1 MNIAL
6 RAFIQPVDAPL
17 SARISR
23 ARESFSSM
31 FDAGELDAL
40 PEDTRC
46 ALRGLELF
54 LATASD
60 DAKIL
65 EDELWLELHP

>member
-6 RAFIQPVDAPL
+6 RAFIHPLDAPL
-17 SARISR
+17 SERIKR
-23 ARESFSSM
+23 VRESFSGM
-31 FDAGELDAL
+31 FDAGELDPL

-60 DAKIL
+60 DAAIL
-65 EDELWLELHP
+65 EDELWHELH

>member
-6 RAFIQPVDAPL
+6 RAFIQPTDAPL
-17 SARISR
+17 SDRIRR

-31 FDAGELDAL
+31 FDAGELDPL

-54 LATASD
+54 LAAASD
-60 DAKIL
+60 DAAIL
-65 EDELWLELHP
+65 EEELWAELS